1 MKLFKTFN
9 SRKKYGFASFFNSR
23 KLEEIKKEEV
33 LYEFEKMKSD
43 NHLSN
48 KILQTISEDVTIDF
62 NL

>member
-1 MKLFKTFN
+1 MKIFKTFN
-9 SRKKYGFASFFNSR
+9 SRKKYEFASFFNSR